1 MEPMTWIAIAMLVA
15 SLITSVALA
24 PKPAEAKP
32 STFSDLNIPQV
43 EEGTPQAVFF
53 GTCWTEDWM
62 VTWSGNFRTKKVKAK
77 QGKK

>member
-1 MEPMTWIAIAMLVA
+1 MEPMTWIAIAMAVA
-15 SLITSVALA
+15 SLIISVALA
-24 PKPAEAKP
+24 PKPKDTPP
-32 STFSDLNIPQV
+32 STFNDMNIPQV
-43 EEGTPQAVFF
+43 DEGTPQAVFF